1 MKAPAPETLF
11 ELKFTV
17 SGPLPLLPVSLV
29 QIRLSPVLN
38 PVVPP
43 RFQLHR
49 VSGHTTAT
57 RLWPT
62 EPAASETE
70 PVSPWVEV
78 KAGKGGVVVKSVAS
92 TPSCDHTI
100 VSLAPRAPRLVTPA
114 TVSARAAAVANRII
128 TIAAAKLRMLPL
140 CIDAPTFQ
148 LLEHPRLR
156 AELIR
161 STRRAHL

>member
-62 EPAASETE
+62 DPASETV

-100 VSLAPRAPRLVTPA
+100 VSLALRAPRLVTTA

-128 TIAAAKLRMLPL
+128 TIAAAKLRMLPI
-140 CIDAPTFQ
+140 CI
-148 LLEHPRLR
+148 
-156 AELIR
+156 
-161 STRRAHL
+161 